1 MQDYIVDKSCLKNW
15 LFPIV
20 ISSDNV
26 HSVENAFGGDYIAVI
41 ISNGWLLACC
51 HIACW
56 GIWHSFLLL
65 PHVHSICF
73 TPQSPSLSVMIG
85 IWIYHCNE
93 TLTHSGLS
101 KKSVG
106 VVYTLVRF
114 PNCHEWVGWGT
125 WLCIRPPLIV
135 GPANITENFTSSS
148 AWLETFRFFLLH
160 VMRWV
165 VIVLAES
172 NMFRIPFRPLPSLFG
187 GGPGGGG
194 GSRSDTEERR
204 NY

>member
-1 MQDYIVDKSCLKNW
+1 MQQEGGRCAQTYKCQIYFTFHTCITVLRGHHLMQDYIVDKSCLKNW

-20 ISSDNV
+20 NSSDNV

-56 GIWHSFLLL
+56 VIWHSFLLL

-106 VVYTLVRF
+106 VVYKPTPDCGSCQHNRKF
-114 PNCHEWVGWGT
+114 H
-125 WLCIRPPLIV
+125 LIFCLI
-135 GPANITENFTSSS
+135 GNF
-148 AWLETFRFFLLH
+148 
-160 VMRWV
+160 
-165 VIVLAES
+165 
-172 NMFRIPFRPLPSLFG
+172 
-187 GGPGGGG
+187 
-194 GSRSDTEERR
+194 
-204 NY
+204 